1 MMTYQPGPESAKKGF
16 ALIHP
21 STDSVSQHFD
31 DRQASTK
38 SRMIQGSAGLIRT
51 CQIEPRNPEFSDSPD
66 LTAEHCSMSLSPAI
80 ESTRRL
86 NLNEATAEFPSLC
99 GAEVWPSGNRNAIWL
114 KLFFASDSIDCLWL
128 KKSESTAGLIHSN
141 WPDSRFVGIRRQVL
155 V

>member
-1 MMTYQPGPESAKKGF
+1 
-16 ALIHP
+16 
-21 STDSVSQHFD
+21 
-31 DRQASTK
+31 
-38 SRMIQGSAGLIRT
+38 
-51 CQIEPRNPEFSDSPD
+51 
-66 LTAEHCSMSLSPAI
+66 MSLSPAI